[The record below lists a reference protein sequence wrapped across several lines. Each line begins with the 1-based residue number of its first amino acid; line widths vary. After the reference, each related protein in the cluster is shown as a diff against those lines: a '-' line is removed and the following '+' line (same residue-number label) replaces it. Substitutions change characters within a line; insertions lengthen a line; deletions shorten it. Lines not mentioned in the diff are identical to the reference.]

1 MQKKP
6 LKNLL
11 IILAECQ
18 QSTFAV
24 ESKIA
29 EWNESLEGWVQN
41 NIQKRNMDLEEFC
54 KPRILLDHLIWA
66 EELTYAQ
73 IFDYCRRM
81 DGTLPQIDDMN
92 PLNKGWSKF

>member
-1 MQKKP
+1 
-6 LKNLL
+6 
-11 IILAECQ
+11 
-18 QSTFAV
+18 
-24 ESKIA
+24 
-29 EWNESLEGWVQN
+29 
-41 NIQKRNMDLEEFC
+41 MDLEEFC